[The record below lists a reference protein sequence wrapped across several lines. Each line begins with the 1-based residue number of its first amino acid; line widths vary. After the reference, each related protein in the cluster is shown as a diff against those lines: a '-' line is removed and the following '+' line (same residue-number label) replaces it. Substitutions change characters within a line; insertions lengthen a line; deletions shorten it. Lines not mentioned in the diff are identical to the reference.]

1 MCFSALV
8 CWGPGCSDAGNLLFL
23 AFGGSGFPVFKVL
36 GLGCFGPS
44 RLHLVSDST
53 LMLNPEPERARNRT
67 TAVQAGPDC
76 LAYNFR
82 ITVEAQKLETQKPQ
96 SLRVM
101 YRESQH

>member
-1 MCFSALV
+1 MQVIYCFWRLEVQGFLSLKSWGWGAL
-8 CWGPGCSDAGNLLFL
+8 GFEA
-23 AFGGSGFPVFKVL
+23 AFG
-36 GLGCFGPS
+36 
-44 RLHLVSDST
+44 SDST